1 MHGDEDGSGS
11 ISPATPRP
19 AAIEA
24 VEDIKALQKEE
35 EQLRDEELVLLKKRA
50 AAAVA
55 RSVDQVLTSFAA
67 ALTRAVV
74 TNNTLELATDAS
86 FIGHRKMGSMVFIRS
101 CYKDLTKIVI
111 DGAIN
116 GTMDNIVVADTP
128 GIGKSVFGY
137 YLSHLLRL
145 EAFPR
150 MSSSVL
156 VCYVIQGDED
166 DPETGVQSSFL
177 VDRPSAPRAL
187 TLFRLREMFPF
198 EGTFHFRL
206 KVPDDSRLADYCWV
220 DLTRDADDV
229 LELAENLGGLEGDH
243 NGGQPPRLH
252 LKVLPMDFGTPAQQ
266 EVPEN
271 VAAADGTGGVFGDE
285 VVGAAFTPG
294 VGVDHTENDDLAGG
308 VSGLD
313 IGGGESFDVG
323 NERNVRESP
332 RDSSK
337 DGPFGRDQGD
347 DQPYDG
353 GGGGAGGRSLGRGG
367 GSGEYGEGGSR
378 KERGRGYS
386 EDSDR
391 GYHRRGYGGDD
402 DEDVD
407 WKASMATQASQG
419 VKDLQKKTSQVAKT
433 MGFGAKKMW
442 NAINKGIGGPV
453 IPSEEALE
461 NLHELATYL
470 GTSFSTSNREHLSD
484 LGKVWACLFP
494 DDEFEGPESSRW
506 QEAGFQEDN
515 VSVDFRGTGVLTLK
529 AMVFFCQTYE
539 RKALALCRAQAA
551 GTSSHYP
558 WAVVANN
565 LTLMLADV
573 LELRANQFA
582 ESRKGYWGVFD
593 RRGAF
598 FEIFCMAFR
607 LLDHTW
613 AERGAKRN
621 NFGQIIGYTKTVIT
635 QLLESNP
642 PNLPAFMGQAEEMG
656 MLR

>member
-1 MHGDEDGSGS
+1 
-11 ISPATPRP
+11 
-19 AAIEA
+19 
-24 VEDIKALQKEE
+24 
-35 EQLRDEELVLLKKRA
+35 
-50 AAAVA
+50 
-55 RSVDQVLTSFAA
+55 
-67 ALTRAVV
+67 
-74 TNNTLELATDAS
+74 
-86 FIGHRKMGSMVFIRS
+86 
-101 CYKDLTKIVI
+101 
-111 DGAIN
+111 
-116 GTMDNIVVADTP
+116 
-128 GIGKSVFGY
+128 
-137 YLSHLLRL
+137 
-145 EAFPR
+145 

-166 DPETGVQSSFL
+166 DPETGVQSSFR

-229 LELAENLGGLEGDH
+229 LELAENLGGLEGDR
-243 NGGQPPRLH
+243 NGRQPPRLH
-252 LKVLPMDFGTPAQQ
+252 LKVLPIDFGTPVEDAA
-266 EVPEN
+266 PEG
-271 VAAADGTGGVFGDE
+271 VADAAGGVFGDE
-285 VVGAAFTPG
+285 GMGVAYTPG
-294 VGVDHTENDDLAGG
+294 LGVGQTEDENLVARVAGLDVG
-308 VSGLD
+308 VSG
-313 IGGGESFDVG
+313 GGSFDVG
-323 NERNVRESP
+323 SERNLRESP
-332 RDSSK
+332 QDSPTDRS
-337 DGPFGRDQGD
+337 FGRDHVD

-353 GGGGAGGRSLGRGG
+353 GGGVRGLGGGG
-367 GSGEYGEGGSR
+367 GSGEYGERGTR
-378 KERGRGYS
+378 RERRRGYS
-386 EDSDR
+386 EDSDSDR
-391 GYHRRGYGGDD
+391 GYRGRGHDGDD
-402 DEDVD
+402 HDEDAD
-407 WKASMATQASQG
+407 WKASVATQASQG

-461 NLHELATYL
+461 NLHELANYL
-470 GTSFSTSNREHLSD
+470 GTSFSASNREHLKD

-494 DDEFEGPESSRW
+494 DDEFEGAESPRW
-506 QEAGFQEDN
+506 QEAGFQEEN
-515 VSVDFRGTGVLTLK
+515 VSGDFRGTGVLALK
-529 AMVFFCQTYE
+529 AMVFFCHNYE
-539 RKALALCRAQAA
+539 RKALALCRAQSA

-573 LELRANQFA
+573 LELRADQFA

-621 NFGQIIGYTKTVIT
+621 NFGQIIGYTKTVIM
-635 QLLESNP
+635 QLLDSNP